1 MNMRDI
7 GLEATE
13 NKFELVVR
21 ILIGFSFQLNK
32 VKFYLSFYFTRENY
46 FTNNDQFNKKKSAK
60 AHKKNNLKK
69 NTSKLHKF
77 VSKKEF
83 NVST

>member
-1 MNMRDI
+1 MFNLKAI
-7 GLEATE
+7 IFL
-13 NKFELVVR
+13 
-21 ILIGFSFQLNK
+21 
-32 VKFYLSFYFTRENY
+32 YFTRENY

-60 AHKKNNLKK
+60 AHEKNNLKK

-83 NVST
+83 N

>member
-1 MNMRDI
+1 MFN
-7 GLEATE
+7 LKATI
-13 NKFELVVR
+13 FLD
-21 ILIGFSFQLNK
+21 
-32 VKFYLSFYFTRENY
+32 FTRENY

-77 VSKKEF
+77 VSKRNLIDTLLWFILFKKKT
-83 NVST
+83 NKILLC